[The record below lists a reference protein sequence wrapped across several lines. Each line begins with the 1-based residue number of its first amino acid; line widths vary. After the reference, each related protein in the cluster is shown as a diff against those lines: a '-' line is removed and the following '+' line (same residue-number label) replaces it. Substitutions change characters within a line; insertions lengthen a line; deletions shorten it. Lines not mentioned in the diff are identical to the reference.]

1 MNSQDVTVLVNKI
14 EIVLKKSYIVSTTFQ
29 DIENGIVDTK
39 RRRVVYFILGVMIMY
54 FIILTTWTVAPEDSS
69 FHFYFFNPFHGFGK
83 IGRFLAAFLAAGGL
97 MVMLHYFA
105 VLKQEKRSS
114 LTPVTGLR
122 HMFDRLG
129 HPSSKDTKKL
139 TLFMK
144 LLALIPWFKVILVL
158 PLIILMAIGS
168 IITAYVFDSSLFLL
182 LRILALLVEGF
193 VVLAPASQIF
203 SVVHLLIAQSSI
215 YLTMR
220 LDGNCEYLSQV
231 SKQSSH
237 ISLRHVSRALLDLHI
252 ILNEIRNHNECI
264 KYFLRDSMLC
274 IECCISCSMVFVME
288 SNAWYEQS
296 FLLSVTVSLVIF
308 LSFSTLNASYL
319 FVKIRETA
327 KLLHSLQE
335 KIHTLQSVSRHRSAS
350 VLVRNKE
357 DCHLND
363 VIKAKHQI
371 LRLIHRMSSPF
382 LKVGFTEGDVDSF
395 TPMSVASSV
404 STIVCTSLMFLNAK
418 YSSL

>member
-14 EIVLKKSYIVSTTFQ
+14 EIVLKKNYIVSTTFQ
-29 DIENGIVDTK
+29 NIENGIVDNK
-39 RRRVVYFILGVMIMY
+39 RRRVVYCILGVMITY
-54 FIILTTWTVAPEDSS
+54 FIILTTWTIAPKNSS
-69 FHFYFFNPFHGFGK
+69 LHFYFFNPFYGFGK
-83 IGRFLAAFLAAGGL
+83 IGRFVAAFLAAGGL
-97 MVMLHYFA
+97 MVMLHYIA

-168 IITAYVFDSSLFLL
+168 IVTAYKFDSSLFLL

-193 VVLAPASQIF
+193 LVLAPASQIF
-203 SVVHLLIAQSSI
+203 SVVHLLTAQSSI

-220 LDGNCEYLSQV
+220 LDGTSEYLSQV
-231 SKQSSH
+231 SKRSSH
-237 ISLRHVSRALLDLHI
+237 ISLKHVNRALLDFHI
-252 ILNEIRNHNECI
+252 ILNEVRDHNECI
-264 KYFLRDSMLC
+264 KHFLRDSMLC

-288 SNAWYEQS
+288 SNAWYEQL
-296 FLLSVTVSLVIF
+296 FLLSVTISIAVF
-308 LSFSTLNASYL
+308 LSFSTFNASYL

-335 KIHTLQSVSRHRSAS
+335 KIHTLQLVSRHRSAS
-350 VLVRNKE
+350 VVVRNKE
-357 DCHLND
+357 DCHLTD

-371 LRLIHRMSSPF
+371 LRLTHRMSSPF

-395 TPMSVASSV
+395 TPMSVVSSV